1 MLFAITQETTYREV
15 IRQFLKLTE
24 PEKVAERLGNGI
36 IRRAFYAAGVNHFW
50 SMDQH
55 DKWKRFGLFW
65 HGCMDGFTGKILWLV
80 IWWTNSNPRFVCAQY
95 LKAVRTVGG
104 KIPVFLRFLV
114 SVSDRH

>member
-1 MLFAITQETTYREV
+1 MAYRDI

-24 PEKVAERLGNGI
+24 LEKVAERLGNGI

-50 SMDQH
+50 AMDQH

-80 IWWTNSNPRFVCAQY
+80 IWWTNSNPRYVCAQY
-95 LKAVRTVGG
+95 FKAIRTVGG
-104 KIPVFLRFLV
+104 TYLVFLRFIMCI
-114 SVSDRH
+114 